1 MKTKKIIF
9 ASLMTISLAVGVT
22 CLLANN
28 KKGLLGTVKADTEYQ
43 FVLDGDNAPASYGE
57 NISVVSTKK
66 GNALKFNYVGASAST
81 NNHMALTAGGYIQN
95 VEELLDLTTLTV
107 VGTGS
112 FKLHT
117 GFEGYSHIE
126 DFEISSSSKT
136 INLSNTAYFKLEAVT
151 ASVVTSITGD
161 FTCTEISY
169 PALTKCASGW
179 DQTQYWNILCRNIDP
194 TQEFDFE
201 FSIRE
206 IYTGTDRVQRP
217 RFCIF
222 NADNLYDE
230 NYQIKTT
237 NNKCAN
243 PFYVIRQDSY
253 QTTIIAGATT
263 EKAIGNADSWLSA
276 STGSKKAEN
285 YVDNSTFNNAT
296 KDATVTFTMS
306 LRNVDAGQKFT
317 CVQFVDTNVDG
328 IKDITITYT
337 VTRTTGI
344 IFDAGSIGM
353 AIIVGAWASLTTY
366 DLVST
371 SSSGVR

>member
-57 NISVVSTKK
+57 NVSVVSTKK

-126 DFEISSSSKT
+126 AFEISSSSKVFDLT
-136 INLSNTAYFKLEAVT
+136 NTAYFKLEAVT
-151 ASVVTSITGD
+151 NSVITSITGD
-161 FTCTEISY
+161 YSCTEISY
-169 PALTKCASGW
+169 PTLVKGSNWNQAAS
-179 DQTQYWNILCRNIDP
+179 WNVLVHDLDP
-194 TQEFDFE
+194 HNEFEFE
-201 FSIRE
+201 FSMRW
-206 IYTGTDRVQRP
+206 IYTGSDRVQRP
-217 RFCIF
+217 RFFIY
-222 NADNLYDE
+222 NADDLYDE
-230 NYQIKTT
+230 NFAIQTTSGYCKNSFYQIR
-237 NNKCAN
+237 A
-243 PFYVIRQDSY
+243 DSY
-253 QTTIIAGATT
+253 HTTMVGGTNT

-276 STGSKKAEN
+276 STGAKNAVN
-285 YVDNSTFNNAT
+285 YGDNTNFNNAT
-296 KDATVTFTMS
+296 KDAVATYTMS
-306 LRNVDAGQKFT
+306 LVNTEGGGQKFT
-317 CVQFVDTNVDG
+317 CVLFIDTNVEG
-328 IKDITITYT
+328 KNDITITYT
-337 VTRTTGI
+337 ITRDVGI
-344 IFDAGSIGM
+344 IFDATNIGM
-353 AIIVGAWASLTTY
+353 AIGIGNWSALTTF
-366 DLVST
+366 DLLST